1 MEFLNNIQPCPNR
14 RKPRRFF
21 GARNLFR
28 FNSARG
34 PAADCFADA
43 DRVPEVK
50 RTEVRAPLTAAA
62 PVWGFSRPALA
73 SSPAGRHG
81 RARLILLVILLASG
95 FFAAPMRSHAV
106 QASDLTAPI

>member
-1 MEFLNNIQPCPNR
+1 MEFLNNIQPCHR
-14 RKPRRFF
+14 CKPRRFF

-50 RTEVRAPLTAAA
+50 RTEVRAPLTAAS
-62 PVWGFSRPALA
+62 PVRGFSRSTLA

-81 RARLILLVILLASG
+81 RAWLILLVILLGTG
-95 FFAAPMRSHAV
+95 FFAAQLPA
-106 QASDLTAPI
+106 QAFKV